1 MKNIKLPV
9 KLNITTLCKYSVLR
23 LALLI
28 AIFVLSPQ
36 LLFADS
42 ADKSASEKSSK
53 TIVATVNGSPI
64 FRGQLEKR
72 IRESTRN
79 VKGFSRP
86 KSDQPQITDAG
97 LNAALNEAIAAELF
111 YQGGK
116 KLDLPDAAAKIT
128 QEATRI
134 KASLTDEQ
142 QKNFSDEDIN
152 EYVQRRFYIR
162 KYMAA
167 NDLIDPKVS
176 EEEVRAYYE
185 KTKQGYVRKV
195 PAVRVRHIL
204 IKNKKGASVD
214 EQKERRKKIDQA
226 RQLLL
231 DGKDFSDVAR
241 EYSED
246 VNANSGGELGYIEPG
261 FMPPEFESEAFSL
274 EPRVISKVVETKYGH
289 HVLEV
294 LDIRPKGS
302 IPPYGSLRAF
312 FEKYLSGE
320 LKVKK
325 VPAHVQV
332 IRKNADIK
340 IFAVDG

>member
-9 KLNITTLCKYSVLR
+9 KLNITTLFKYSAFR
-23 LALLI
+23 QALLI
-28 AIFVLSPQ
+28 AALVLSPQ
-36 LLFADS
+36 SLIADS
-42 ADKSASEKSSK
+42 VDKSAPEKSGK

-79 VKGFSRP
+79 AKGFS
-86 KSDQPQITDAG
+86 KSNSEQPQITDAG
-97 LNAALNEAIAAELF
+97 LNAALNEEIAAELF

-116 KLDLPDAAAKIT
+116 KLDLPDAAAKIAK
-128 QEATRI
+128 EAAQI

-142 QKNFSDEDIN
+142 LKKISDEDIN

-162 KYMAA
+162 KYMDA

-204 IKNKKGASVD
+204 IKSNESASID
-214 EQKERRKKIDQA
+214 EQKEMRKKIDQA
-226 RQLLL
+226 RQQLL

-246 VNANSGGELGYIEPG
+246 ANANSGGELGYIEPG
-261 FMPPEFESEAFSL
+261 FMPPEFDSEAFSL
-274 EPRVISKVVETKYGH
+274 KPGVISKVVETKYGH

-294 LDIRPKGS
+294 MDIRPKGS

-312 FEKYLSGE
+312 FEKYLSSE

-340 IFAVDG
+340 IFAVDS